1 MSLNVQRASPIPILR
16 SGRWRQK
23 RLEADEPAA
32 KCPRLSD
39 SPPDSGY
46 LPSPCS
52 PSPTESCPCLSPASA
67 RIGNYILLQ
76 NLQDKDNV
84 FRAIESHT
92 GEEFVCKV
100 FDIRR
105 YRDEIGPYLQ
115 IPAHENITAIE
126 EILLGERSCYVFLQ
140 KGYGDMHLYMR
151 SCKRLGEEEAARLF
165 QQIVSSV
172 AHCHDSGIVLRDL
185 KLRKF
190 VFADE
195 QRTRLRLES
204 LEDAHILRGM
214 DDSLS
219 DKHGCPAY
227 VSPEI
232 LNTSGCYSGKA
243 ADVWS
248 LGVMLYTLLVGRY
261 PFHDSDPGALFSKIR
276 RGHFCIPDSVSP
288 KAKCLIRSLL
298 RREPPERLAAADIL
312 LHPWF
317 RAAASSSSCSSS
329 QQLQTE
335 QEGQNSDQTVPQL
348 ESDPQQGSP
357 FLC

>member
-16 SGRWRQK
+16 GGRWRQK
-23 RLEADEPAA
+23 RVEADEPAT

-39 SPPDSGY
+39 SPSDSTY
-46 LPSPCS
+46 LPSPGS
-52 PSPTESCPCLSPASA
+52 PSPSDSSPCSSQAAA
-67 RIGNYILLQ
+67 RLGNYILLQ
-76 NLQDKDNV
+76 TPQRDSV
-84 FRAIESHT
+84 YRAIGSQT

-100 FDIRR
+100 FDIKR
-105 YRDEIGPYLQ
+105 YRDEIAPYLQ

-126 EILLGERSCYVFLQ
+126 EIILGEQRCYVFLA
-140 KGYGDMHLYMR
+140 KGHGDMHLYMR
-151 SCKRLGEEEAARLF
+151 SCKRLGEEAAARLF
-165 QQIVSSV
+165 QQIASAV

-195 QRTRLRLES
+195 QRRRLRLES
-204 LEDAHILRGM
+204 LEDACILRGK

-232 LNTSGCYSGKA
+232 LNTAGSYSGKA

-261 PFHDSDPGALFSKIR
+261 PFHDSDPSALFSKIR

-298 RREPPERLAAADIL
+298 RREPSERLTAGEIL

-317 RAAASSSSCSSS
+317 RAAS
-329 QQLQTE
+329 QQLHADQDSHS
-335 QEGQNSDQTVPQL
+335 SDQTVP
-348 ESDPQQGSP
+348 EVEGDQQGGSA
-357 FLC
+357 FFC

>member
-1 MSLNVQRASPIPILR
+1 M
-16 SGRWRQK
+16 
-23 RLEADEPAA
+23 EADEPAT

-39 SPPDSGY
+39 SPPDSAY
-46 LPSPCS
+46 LPSPGPPS
-52 PSPTESCPCLSPASA
+52 PSDSSPCSSQASA

-76 NLQDKDNV
+76 NLQRDSV
-84 FRAIESHT
+84 FRAIGSQT

-100 FDIRR
+100 FDIKH
-105 YRDEIGPYLQ
+105 YRDEIAPYLQ

-126 EILLGERSCYVFLQ
+126 EIILGEQRCYVFLA
-140 KGYGDMHLYMR
+140 KGHGDMHLYMR

-165 QQIVSSV
+165 QQIASAV

-195 QRTRLRLES
+195 QRRRLRLES
-204 LEDAHILRGM
+204 LEDAHILKGK

-232 LNTSGCYSGKA
+232 LNTTGCYSGKA

-248 LGVMLYTLLVGRY
+248 LGVLLYTLLVGRY
-261 PFHDSDPGALFSKIR
+261 PFHDSDPSALFSKIR

-298 RREPPERLAAADIL
+298 RRDPPERLTAGEIL

-317 RAAASSSSCSSS
+317 RAVS
-329 QQLQTE
+329 QQLHADPDCH
-335 QEGQNSDQTVPQL
+335 NSDQTVPEL
-348 ESDPQQGSP
+348 EGGQQGGGS
-357 FLC
+357 FFC

>member
-1 MSLNVQRASPIPILR
+1 MSLNVQRASPIPIPR

-23 RLEADEPAA
+23 RVEADEPAS

-39 SPPDSGY
+39 SPPDSAY
-46 LPSPCS
+46 LPSPGS
-52 PSPTESCPCLSPASA
+52 PSPAERGPCTSQASA
-67 RIGNYILLQ
+67 RIGHYILLQ
-76 NLQDKDNV
+76 NLERDTV
-84 FRAIESHT
+84 FRAISSHT

-100 FDIRR
+100 FDIKG

-126 EILLGERSCYVFLQ
+126 EIILGEQRCYVFLQ
-140 KGYGDMHLYMR
+140 KGHGDMHLYMR
-151 SCKRLGEEEAARLF
+151 SCKRLGEEEAAYHF
-165 QQIVSSV
+165 QQIVSAV
-172 AHCHDSGIVLRDL
+172 AHCHNSGVVLRDL

-204 LEDAHILRGM
+204 LEDAHILKGK

-261 PFHDSDPGALFSKIR
+261 PFHDSDPSALFSKIR

-298 RREPPERLAAADIL
+298 RRDPPERLAAGEIL

-317 RAAASSSSCSSS
+317 RAAG
-329 QQLQTE
+329 QQQPQPE
-335 QEGQNSDQTVPQL
+335 QDGQHSDQTVPEL
-348 ESDPQQGSP
+348 EGNRQEGSSL
-357 FLC
+357 FC

>member
-1 MSLNVQRASPIPILR
+1 MSVNARTAIPIL
-16 SGRWRQK
+16 RWRQK
-23 RLEADEPAA
+23 RVEADEPAA

-39 SPPDSGY
+39 CPPDSAD
-46 LPSPCS
+46 LPSPAS
-52 PSPTESCPCLSPASA
+52 PCPTESCPSGSQASA
-67 RIGNYILLQ
+67 RIGDYILLQ
-76 NLQDKDNV
+76 SLERDKV
-84 FRAIESHT
+84 FRAIGSHT

-100 FDIRR
+100 FDIKS

-126 EILLGERSCYVFLQ
+126 EIILGERRCYVFLG
-140 KGYGDMHLYMR
+140 KGHGDMHLYMR
-151 SCKRLGEEEAARLF
+151 SCKRLDEEEAARLF
-165 QQIVSSV
+165 RQIVSAV
-172 AHCHDSGIVLRDL
+172 AHCHSSGIVLRDL

-190 VFADE
+190 VFADK
-195 QRTRLRLES
+195 QSTRLRLES
-204 LEDAHILRGM
+204 LEDAHILKGK

-261 PFHDSDPGALFSKIR
+261 PFHDSDPSALFSKIR

-298 RREPPERLAAADIL
+298 RRDPPERLAAGEIL

-317 RAAASSSSCSSS
+317 RAAC
-329 QQLQTE
+329 QPLQPD
-335 QEGQNSDQTVPQL
+335 QESLNSDQTVPEFEGDGQEDHPL
-348 ESDPQQGSP
+348 S
-357 FLC
+357 C

>member
-1 MSLNVQRASPIPILR
+1 MSLNVQRASPIPILLN
-16 SGRWRQK
+16 GRWRQK
-23 RLEADEPAA
+23 RVESEEPVT

-39 SPPDSGY
+39 SPPDSTD
-46 LPSPCS
+46 LPSPGS
-52 PSPTESCPCLSPASA
+52 PGPTPGSSPFSSQGAA

-76 NLQDKDNV
+76 SLERHNV
-84 FRAIESHT
+84 FRAISSHT
-92 GEEFVCKV
+92 GQEYVCKV
-100 FDIRR
+100 FDIKS

-115 IPAHENITAIE
+115 LPAHKNITGIE
-126 EILLGERSCYVFLQ
+126 EIILGEKKCYVFLE
-140 KGYGDMHLYMR
+140 KGHGDMHLYMR
-151 SCKRLGEEEAARLF
+151 SCKRLGEEEAAQLF
-165 QQIVSSV
+165 EQIVSAV

-190 VFADE
+190 VFSDE
-195 QRTRLRLES
+195 QRRRLRLES
-204 LEDAHILRGM
+204 LVDAHILKGK

-261 PFHDSDPGALFSKIR
+261 PFHDSDPSALFSKIR
-276 RGHFCIPDSVSP
+276 RGQFCIPDSISP

-298 RREPPERLAAADIL
+298 RRDPAERLTAGEIL

-317 RAAASSSSCSSS
+317 RAAS
-329 QQLQTE
+329 E
-335 QEGQNSDQTVPQL
+335 QVSVDQEDLSSDQTVP
-348 ESDPQQGSP
+348 EFDCDQQDASS
-357 FLC
+357 FFC

>member
-1 MSLNVQRASPIPILR
+1 MSLNVRRASPIPILR
-16 SGRWRQK
+16 HGRWRPK
-23 RLEADEPAA
+23 RVEAEEPAP

-39 SPPDSGY
+39 SPPDTAYFSAPGS
-46 LPSPCS
+46 PNPTQSSPCN
-52 PSPTESCPCLSPASA
+52 AQAWA
-67 RIGNYILLQ
+67 RIGEYLLLQ
-76 NLQDKDNV
+76 SLEKDNV
-84 FRAIESHT
+84 FRAIGSHT
-92 GEEFVCKV
+92 AKELVCKV

-115 IPAHENITAIE
+115 IPVHENITAIE
-126 EILLGERSCYVFLQ
+126 EILLGEQRCYVFLA
-140 KGYGDMHLYMR
+140 KGHGDMHMYMR
-151 SCKRLGEEEAARLF
+151 NRKRLDEEEAAWLF
-165 QQIVSSV
+165 RQIVSAV

-195 QRTRLRLES
+195 QRSRLRLES
-204 LEDAHILRGM
+204 LEDAHILKGK

-243 ADVWS
+243 ADIWS
-248 LGVMLYTLLVGRY
+248 LGVMLYTILVGRY
-261 PFHDSDPGALFSKIR
+261 PFHDSDPSTLFSKIR
-276 RGHFCIPDSVSP
+276 HGHFCIPDNVSP

-298 RREPPERLAAADIL
+298 RRDPLERLTAGEIL

-317 RAAASSSSCSSS
+317 RAAS
-329 QQLQTE
+329 QQVPAD
-335 QEGQNSDQTVPQL
+335 QNSPSSDQTVP
-348 ESDPQQGSP
+348 EPENEQQEGG
-357 FLC
+357 FLIC